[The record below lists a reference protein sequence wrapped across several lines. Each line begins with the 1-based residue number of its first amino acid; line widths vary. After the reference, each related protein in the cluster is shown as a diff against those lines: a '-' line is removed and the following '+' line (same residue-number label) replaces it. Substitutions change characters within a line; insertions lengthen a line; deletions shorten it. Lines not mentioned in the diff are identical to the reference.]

1 MWRIL
6 WERGYTL
13 ILWAALPFVLVR
25 LFWRGRREPGYRR
38 HIAERFGNYRARPHK
53 PVIWVHAVSV
63 GETRAAEPLVR
74 LLAARHPECEM
85 LITQMTATGRDTAE
99 RVYGG
104 AATLAYLP
112 YDYPF
117 AVRRFLAHFRPRLG
131 VLMETE
137 IWFNLVHA
145 CARSGVPLVLANA
158 RLSEK
163 SARGYETVGPLARA
177 ALGRLS
183 AVAAQTR
190 ADAERLARLG
200 AHGVEVTGN
209 LKFDVAA
216 PADAS
221 ALAVELR
228 RRYGSCKVFLAASTR
243 EGEEELLL
251 DALAGQPLGLA
262 LVVIVPRHPQRFA
275 EVARLFE
282 RRGIAFV
289 RRSEDAAVPVGC
301 GYVLGDSLGEMAAYY
316 AACDLALIG
325 GSLLPYGAQ
334 NLIEA
339 CAAGVPVLIGPS
351 TYNFAQAAAEAVQS
365 GAALSVASAVEAV
378 AEARRLLADEA
389 ARKTMSVAGLAFCAA
404 HRGASERTAAICER
418 LLTTPPAGAGTPP
431 WQEGSS

>member
-1 MWRIL
+1 MGRMVQPTVWK
-6 WERGYTL
+6 WGYTL
-13 ILWAALPFVLVR
+13 VLWAALPFVLAR
-25 LFWRGRREPGYRR
+25 LFWRGGREPGYRR
-38 HIAERFGNYRARPHK
+38 HVAERFGSYRARPGK

-74 LLAARHPECEM
+74 LLAASHPECEL
-85 LITQMTATGRDTAE
+85 LITQMTATGRETAE
-99 RVYGG
+99 RLYGG
-104 AATLAYLP
+104 VATLAYLP

-137 IWFNLVHA
+137 IWFNLVSA
-145 CARSGVPLVLANA
+145 CAASGVPLLLANA

-163 SARGYETVGPLARA
+163 SARGYETVAPLARA

-190 ADAERLARLG
+190 ADAARLTKLG
-200 AHGVEVTGN
+200 AHAVEVTGN

-221 ALAVELR
+221 TLAAEFR
-228 RRYGSCKVFLAASTR
+228 RRYGSRKVFLAASTR
-243 EGEEELLL
+243 EGEEALLL
-251 DALAGQPLGLA
+251 DALAGQPIGPA

-275 EVARLFE
+275 EVARLLE
-282 RRGIAFV
+282 SRGIAFV
-289 RRSEDAAVPVGC
+289 RRSEDAAVPVHC
-301 GYVLGDSLGEMAAYY
+301 SYLLGDSLGEMAAYY
-316 AACDLALIG
+316 ASSDLALIG

-339 CAAGVPVLIGPS
+339 CAAGAPVLLGPS
-351 TYNFAQAAAEAVQS
+351 SYNFAQAVAEAVQS
-365 GAALSVASAVEAV
+365 GAALQVESAVEAV
-378 AEARRLLADEA
+378 AAARRLLADDA
-389 ARKTMSVAGLAFCAA
+389 ARKAMSAAGLAFCAA

-418 LLTTPPAGAGTPP
+418 LLGP
-431 WQEGSS
+431 

>member
-1 MWRIL
+1 MRRSMWE
-6 WERGYTL
+6 WGYTL
-13 ILWAALPFVLVR
+13 VLWAALPFVLAR
-25 LFWRGRREPGYRR
+25 LFWRGRSELGYRR
-38 HIAERFGNYRARPHK
+38 HIAERFGKYRARQHK

-74 LLAARHPECEM
+74 LLAARHPECEI

-99 RVYGG
+99 RLFGG
-104 AATLAYLP
+104 VATLAYLP

-117 AVRRFLAHFRPRLG
+117 AVKRFLAHFRPRLG
-131 VLMETE
+131 VLIETE

-145 CARSGVPLVLANA
+145 CAGSGVPLLLANA
-158 RLSEK
+158 RMSEK
-163 SARGYETVGPLARA
+163 SVRGYETVGPLTQA

-190 ADAERLARLG
+190 ADAERLAKLG
-200 AHGVEVTGN
+200 AKAVEVTGN

-216 PADAS
+216 PAEAS
-221 ALAVELR
+221 ALGAELR
-228 RRYGSCKVFLAASTR
+228 RRYGLRNVFLAASTR
-243 EGEEELLL
+243 EGEEALLL
-251 DALAGQPLGLA
+251 DALAGQPLGPA

-275 EVARLFE
+275 EVARLLE

-289 RRSEDAAVPVGC
+289 RRSDAAVVPASC
-301 GYVLGDSLGEMAAYY
+301 DYVLGDSLGEMAAYY
-316 AACDLALIG
+316 ASCDLALIG

-339 CAAGVPVLIGPS
+339 CASGVPVLVGPS
-351 TYNFAQAAAEAVQS
+351 TYNFTQAAAEAVQC

-378 AEARRLLADEA
+378 AAARRLLADEP
-389 ARKTMSVAGLAFCAA
+389 ARKAMSIAGLAFCAA

-418 LLTTPPAGAGTPP
+418 LLTVPPPN
-431 WQEGSS
+431 

>member
-1 MWRIL
+1 MRRIL

-13 ILWAALPFVLVR
+13 ILWAALPFVLAR
-25 LFWRGRREPGYRR
+25 LLWRGRREPGYRR
-38 HIAERFGNYRARPHK
+38 HVAERFGNYRARPHK

-74 LLAARHPECEM
+74 LLAARHPDCEM

-145 CARSGVPLVLANA
+145 CARTGVPLLLANA
-158 RLSEK
+158 RLSEN
-163 SARGYETVGPLARA
+163 SARGYETVGPLARSA
-177 ALGRLS
+177 FGRLS

-190 ADAERLARLG
+190 ADAQRLARLG
-200 AHGVEVTGN
+200 ARSVEVTGS

-216 PADAS
+216 PPDAS
-221 ALAVELR
+221 TLAVELR
-228 RRYGSCKVFLAASTR
+228 RRYGARRVFLVASTR
-243 EGEEELLL
+243 EGEEALML
-251 DALAGQPLGLA
+251 DALAGEPLGRA

-275 EVARLFE
+275 EVGRLLE
-282 RRGIAFV
+282 QRGIAFV
-289 RRSEDAAVPVGC
+289 RRSDGVPVPSSC
-301 GYVLGDSLGEMAAYY
+301 GYVLGDSLGEMASYY

-351 TYNFAQAAAEAVQS
+351 TYNFAQAASEAVQS
-365 GAALSVASAVEAV
+365 GAALPVASAVEAV
-378 AEARRLLADEA
+378 AQACRLLTDEP
-389 ARKTMSVAGLAFCAA
+389 ARNAMSAAGLAFCAA

-418 LLTTPPAGAGTPP
+418 LLAAPCD
-431 WQEGSS
+431 

>member
-1 MWRIL
+1 MRRIGAGE
-6 WERGYTL
+6 WGYTL
-13 ILWAALPFVLVR
+13 VLWAALPFVVAR
-25 LFWRGRREPGYRR
+25 LFWRGRSEPGYRR
-38 HIAERFGNYRARPHK
+38 HVAERFGKYRARPQK

-99 RVYGG
+99 RLFGG
-104 AATLAYLP
+104 MATLAYLP

-145 CARSGVPLVLANA
+145 CAESGVPLLLANA
-158 RLSEK
+158 RMSEK
-163 SARGYETVGPLARA
+163 SARGYETVGPLAQA

-190 ADAERLARLG
+190 ADAERLAKLG
-200 AHGVEVTGN
+200 AHAVEVTGN

-216 PADAS
+216 PAEAS
-221 ALAVELR
+221 ALGAELR
-228 RRYGSCKVFLAASTR
+228 RRYGLRKVFLAASTR

-251 DALAGQPLGLA
+251 DALAGQPLGRA

-275 EVARLFE
+275 EVARLLE

-289 RRSEDAAVPVGC
+289 RRSDAAGVPAGC

-316 AACDLALIG
+316 ASCDLALIG

-339 CAAGVPVLIGPS
+339 CAAGAPVLVGPS
-351 TYNFAQAAAEAVQS
+351 TFNFAQAAAEAVQC
-365 GAALSVASAVEAV
+365 GAALPVASAVEAV
-378 AEARRLLADEA
+378 AEARRLLADEP

-418 LLTTPPAGAGTPP
+418 LL
-431 WQEGSS
+431 GS

>member
-1 MWRIL
+1 
-6 WERGYTL
+6 
-13 ILWAALPFVLVR
+13 
-25 LFWRGRREPGYRR
+25 
-38 HIAERFGNYRARPHK
+38 
-53 PVIWVHAVSV
+53 VIWVHAVSV

-74 LLAARHPECEM
+74 LLAARHPECEL

-99 RVYGG
+99 RLFGG
-104 AATLAYLP
+104 MATLAYLP

-137 IWFNLVHA
+137 IWFNLIRA
-145 CARSGVPLVLANA
+145 CAGSGVPLLLANA

-163 SARGYETVGPLARA
+163 SARGYAAVEPLART

-200 AHGVEVTGN
+200 AHAIEVTGN

-216 PADAS
+216 PDEAGALGADF
-221 ALAVELR
+221 R
-228 RRYGSCKVFLAASTR
+228 CRYGSRKVFLVASTR
-243 EGEEELLL
+243 EGEETLLL
-251 DALAGQPLGLA
+251 DALAGEPFGPA
-262 LVVIVPRHPQRFA
+262 LVVIVPRHPQRFR
-275 EVARLFE
+275 EVAQLLE

-289 RRSEDAAVPVGC
+289 RRSDDAAVPAHC
-301 GYVLGDSLGEMAAYY
+301 GYLLGDSLGEMAAYY

-365 GAALSVASAVEAV
+365 GAALHVENAAEAV
-378 AEARRLLADEA
+378 AEAHRLLADETE
-389 ARKTMSVAGLAFCAA
+389 RKRMSAAGLAFCAA

-418 LLTTPPAGAGTPP
+418 LLA
-431 WQEGSS
+431 S

>member
-1 MWRIL
+1 MRRMVWK
-6 WERGYTL
+6 WGYTL
-13 ILWAALPFVLVR
+13 VLWAALPFIVAR
-25 LFWRGRREPGYRR
+25 LFWRGRSEPGYRR
-38 HIAERFGNYRARPHK
+38 HVAERFGQYRARPRK
-53 PVIWVHAVSV
+53 PVIWVHAVSI

-99 RVYGG
+99 RLFGG
-104 AATLAYLP
+104 VATLAYLP

-145 CARSGVPLVLANA
+145 CAGSGVPLLLANA

-190 ADAERLARLG
+190 ADAERLAKLG
-200 AHGVEVTGN
+200 ARAVEVTGN
-209 LKFDVAA
+209 LKFDVTA
-216 PADAS
+216 PAEAS
-221 ALAVELR
+221 ALGAEFR
-228 RRYGSCKVFLAASTR
+228 RRYGSRKVFLAASTR
-243 EGEEELLL
+243 EGEEALLL
-251 DALAGQPLGLA
+251 DALAGQPLEHA

-275 EVARLFE
+275 EVARLLE
-282 RRGIAFV
+282 GRGIAFV
-289 RRSEDAAVPVGC
+289 RRSDAATVPAGC

-316 AACDLALIG
+316 ASCDLALIG

-339 CAAGVPVLIGPS
+339 CAAGVPVLVGPS

-365 GAALSVASAVEAV
+365 GAALPVASAVEAV
-378 AEARRLLADEA
+378 AEACRLLADEP
-389 ARKTMSVAGLAFCAA
+389 ARKSMSVAGLAFCAA

-418 LLTTPPAGAGTPP
+418 LLSAPPPG
-431 WQEGSS
+431 

>member
-1 MWRIL
+1 MRAWQ
-6 WERGYTL
+6 WGYRL
-13 ILWAALPFVLVR
+13 VLWAALPFVVAR
-25 LFWRGRREPGYRR
+25 LYWRGRSEPGYRR
-38 HIAERFGNYRARPHK
+38 HIAERFGKYRARPHK
-53 PVIWVHAVSV
+53 PVIWVHAVSI

-74 LLAARHPECEM
+74 LLAARHPECEV

-99 RVYGG
+99 RLFGG
-104 AATLAYLP
+104 VATLAYLP

-145 CARSGVPLVLANA
+145 CAGAGVPLLLANA
-158 RLSEK
+158 RMSER
-163 SARGYETVGPLARA
+163 SARGYETVGTLAQA
-177 ALGRLS
+177 AFGGLS
-183 AVAAQTR
+183 AVGAQTA
-190 ADAERLARLG
+190 ADAARLEKLG
-200 AHGVEVTGN
+200 AHAVEVTGN

-216 PADAS
+216 PAEAP
-221 ALAVELR
+221 ALAAELR
-228 RRYGSCKVFLAASTR
+228 RRYGSRKVFLAASTR
-243 EGEEELLL
+243 EGEEALLL
-251 DALAGQPLGLA
+251 DALAGQPLAPA

-275 EVARLFE
+275 EVAQLLE

-289 RRSEDAAVPVGC
+289 RRSEAAGVPEGC
-301 GYVLGDSLGEMAAYY
+301 GFMLGDSLGEMAAYY
-316 AACDLALIG
+316 ASCDLALIG

-351 TYNFAQAAAEAVQS
+351 TYNFAQAAAEAAQC

-378 AEARRLLADEA
+378 VEARRLLADEP
-389 ARKTMSVAGLAFCAA
+389 ARKTMAVAALAFCAA

-418 LLTTPPAGAGTPP
+418 LLSRSRVAG
-431 WQEGSS
+431 

>member
-1 MWRIL
+1 MWRIV
-6 WERGYTL
+6 WERGYAL
-13 ILWAALPFVLVR
+13 ILWAAFPFVLVR

-38 HIAERFGNYRARPHK
+38 HIAERFGNYRARPRK

-85 LITQMTATGRDTAE
+85 LITQMTASGRDTAE

-145 CARSGVPLVLANA
+145 CAGSGVPLLLANA

-163 SARGYETVGPLARA
+163 SARGYETVAPLARA

-190 ADAERLARLG
+190 ADAERLAKLG
-200 AHGVEVTGN
+200 AHGVEITGN

-216 PADAS
+216 PAEAP
-221 ALAVELR
+221 ALGAELR
-228 RRYGSCKVFLAASTR
+228 RRYGSRKVLLAASTR
-243 EGEEELLL
+243 EGEEALLL
-251 DALAGQPLGLA
+251 DALAGQPPGPE

-289 RRSEDAAVPVGC
+289 RRSDGAQVPSNC
-301 GYVLGDSLGEMAAYY
+301 GYVLGDSLGEMALYY

-351 TYNFAQAAAEAVQS
+351 TYNFAQAASEAVQS
-365 GAALSVASAVEAV
+365 GAALSVGSAVEAV
-378 AEARRLLADEA
+378 AQARRLLADEP
-389 ARKTMSVAGLAFCAA
+389 ARKAMSVAGLAFCAA
-404 HRGASERTAAICER
+404 HRGASQRTAAICER
-418 LLTTPPAGAGTPP
+418 LLAT
-431 WQEGSS
+431 